1 MRDCL
6 LLIKESNMAQEV
18 RSEISSV
25 NLLDPQC
32 EPTDEQLAVIM
43 RAAAAAARERAARA
57 DAALRATLERE
68 VDAALAAHRQ
78 RTGNRG

>member
-1 MRDCL
+1 MTQL
-6 LLIKESNMAQEV
+6 VST
-18 RSEISSV
+18 EISSV
-25 NLLDPQC
+25 DLLDPEC
-32 EPTDEQLAVIM
+32 EPTDEQLAVIT
-43 RAAAAAARERAARA
+43 RAAAAEARERAARA